1 MNLFKKLL
9 AGTPAQPDRQ
19 TAGTSDQGDKTEQDI
34 DPLERAKAHM
44 SASLTALTSVT
55 YPDRDDIYDRLMQGD
70 IAQAWQRIPDGH
82 KWLGY
87 FPTYER
93 VFAEYR
99 GKTLRILEIGVN
111 LGGSLRLWK
120 DYFGPETTIVGIDI
134 TPSCATFENS
144 DERIFVRIGDQSDP
158 AFLASVVEEFGP
170 FDIVIDDGSH
180 VVSHQIA
187 SFNALFHQGVA
198 AGGLY
203 LVEDLETSYWGDRTG
218 QRDIDI
224 GFHDFVAAIV
234 DEMHRVYRTRLYPDF
249 VLASVAGQTVE
260 VPLIATIVQ
269 EVRLFE
275 SIAVFYRNDVLPP
288 MAQNLTPGRI

>member
-1 MNLFKKLL
+1 
-9 AGTPAQPDRQ
+9 
-19 TAGTSDQGDKTEQDI
+19 
-34 DPLERAKAHM
+34 
-44 SASLTALTSVT
+44 
-55 YPDRDDIYDRLMQGD
+55 MQGD
-70 IAQAWQRIPDGH
+70 IARAWQRIPDGH

-93 VFAEYR
+93 VFSEYR
-99 GKTLRILEIGVN
+99 GRAPTVLEIGVN

-120 DYFGPETTIVGIDI
+120 EYFGPDTTIVGIDI
-134 TPSCATFENS
+134 TPACAAFENVE
-144 DERIFVRIGDQSDP
+144 ERVFVRIGDQSDP
-158 AFLASVVEEFGP
+158 GFLASVVEEFGP

-187 SFNALFHQGVA
+187 SFNALFHKGVA

-203 LVEDLETSYWGDRTG
+203 LVEDLETSYWGHKTG

-224 GFHDFVAAIV
+224 GFHDFTAAIV
-234 DEMHRVYRTRLYPDF
+234 DERHAIYRSSLYPDF
-249 VLASVAGQTVE
+249 VLNTVAGQTRDVS
-260 VPLIATIVQ
+260 LIATIVQ

-288 MAQNLTPGRI
+288 VAQNLTPGRI